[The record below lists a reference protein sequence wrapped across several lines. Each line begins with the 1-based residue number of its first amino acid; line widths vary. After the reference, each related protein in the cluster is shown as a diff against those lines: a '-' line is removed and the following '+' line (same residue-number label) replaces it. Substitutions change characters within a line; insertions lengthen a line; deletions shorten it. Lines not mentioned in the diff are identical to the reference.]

1 MPAFD
6 NRTTAPDHA
15 VSRHTSGGVIGG
27 VGGAGG
33 GTAGERSIEYTELL
47 TFTTKHIALVSPR
60 LDSSGT
66 NCRTPRFA
74 SLVAT
79 ETLVRRGACLVAVLV
94 LSLLQLSVL
103 NGYSCCSYSCLYT
116 SDFIYFLP
124 VSRKSSYLLKG
135 YLSTPAW
142 VGD

>member
-1 MPAFD
+1 MLKIAVPGNVVTVPAFD

-33 GTAGERSIEYTELL
+33 GAAGERSIEYTELL

-79 ETLVRRGACLVAVLV
+79 ETLVRRGLSGGCASAVAAPAVCSKWLQ
-94 LSLLQLSVL
+94 LLLLQLSI
-103 NGYSCCSYSCLYT
+103 CC
-116 SDFIYFLP
+116 
-124 VSRKSSYLLKG
+124 
-135 YLSTPAW
+135 
-142 VGD
+142 